1 MLFYLTLFFGF
12 VYFKI
17 FRVRR
22 EMEVPTTFE
31 NLESL
36 FALSAFIAVV
46 IFGFITMS
54 WYLVLIWAFVFFL
67 MAAVMVSA
75 VQLGMFVDGK
85 PILVISQVYKLM
97 LPLALTIIVLSGS
110 TILL

>member
-1 MLFYLTLFFGF
+1 MD
-12 VYFKI
+12 
-17 FRVRR
+17 
-22 EMEVPTTFE
+22 VPTTFE
-31 NLESL
+31 NIESV
-36 FALSAFIAVV
+36 FALSAFFAVTV
-46 IFGFITMS
+46 FGFMTMT
-54 WYLVLIWAFVFFL
+54 WYVVLIAAFIFFL

-97 LPLALTIIVLSGS
+97 LPLALTIIALSAS

>member
-1 MLFYLTLFFGF
+1 MLFYFTLFLAF

-22 EMEVPTTFE
+22 ELEVPTTFE
-31 NLESL
+31 NIESL
-36 FALSAFIAVV
+36 VTLATIAGLVV
-46 IFGFITMS
+46 FGFMHFT
-54 WYLVLIWAFVFFL
+54 WYILLIAGFVFFL

-85 PILVISQVYKLM
+85 PILVISQVFKLM
-97 LPLALTIIVLSGS
+97 LPLALVILALTAA

>member
-1 MLFYLTLFFGF
+1 MLFYFTLFLSF

-22 EMEVPTTFE
+22 KLEVPTTFE
-31 NLESL
+31 NIESL
-36 FALSAFIAVV
+36 VTLTAIFTLLV
-46 IFGFITMS
+46 FGFMNMT
-54 WYLVLIWAFVFFL
+54 WYILLIVSFVFFL
-67 MAAVMVSA
+67 MAAVMVTA

-85 PILVISQVYKLM
+85 PILVISQVFKLM
-97 LPLALTIIVLSGS
+97 LPLAVVIIALTAS